1 MFERQSKKR
10 LRQWST
16 KNQGVIPFSLKE
28 SFDVKRLMLSR
39 PEDEARNEIVA
50 TLRGALRGDG
60 VCPAECQSERRISGS
75 RAAGSCGDEQRHY
88 CFRSS

>member
-1 MFERQSKKR
+1 MVN
-10 LRQWST
+10 

-39 PEDEARNEIVA
+39 LEDEARNEIVA

-60 VCPAECQSERRISGS
+60 VCAAE
-75 RAAGSCGDEQRHY
+75 
-88 CFRSS
+88 